1 MLLLTAFLILPV
13 IVMTQAQGV
22 MPQAEE
28 DITQDLKLPGLS
40 ESLLL
45 YDVTSDSP
53 ISKINA
59 ALNVVNVR
67 QRFKV
72 TDILF
77 FHNI

>member
-1 MLLLTAFLILPV
+1 
-13 IVMTQAQGV
+13 MTQAQGV
-22 MPQAEE
+22 MPQAE
-28 DITQDLKLPGLS
+28 DITEDLKLPALS

-53 ISKINA
+53 ISKIKA
-59 ALNVVNVR
+59 ALNAVSICHT
-67 QRFKV
+67 FKV

>member
-1 MLLLTAFLILPV
+1 MLLLTAYLILPV
-13 IVMTQAQGV
+13 IVMTQAQNV
-22 MPQAEE
+22 MTEAEN
-28 DITQDLKLPGLS
+28 ITQDLKLPALS

-59 ALNVVNVR
+59 ALSVVNVR
-67 QRFKV
+67 HSFKV
-72 TDILF
+72 IDILF